1 MEDCRSFTSS
11 SSLDKRWARS
21 ERASAAPLAPGV
33 LERLLKPRTSAKK
46 TVLIIGGSCAT
57 RRRSLCNLEYTG
69 ECTEETTMK
78 SVALAE
84 ANDPLRS
91 LVDEVRS
98 SGEPIEIREQGEPA
112 AYLVEVETFKRLRGI
127 EDSVR
132 TEQLRRDLEGPR
144 YDLEDVLA
152 KLGLDP

>member
-1 MEDCRSFTSS
+1 
-11 SSLDKRWARS
+11 
-21 ERASAAPLAPGV
+21 
-33 LERLLKPRTSAKK
+33 
-46 TVLIIGGSCAT
+46 
-57 RRRSLCNLEYTG
+57 
-69 ECTEETTMK
+69 MK
-78 SVALAE
+78 SVALTE
-84 ANDPLRS
+84 AKTQLSS
-91 LVDEVRS
+91 LVDEVRA

>member
-1 MEDCRSFTSS
+1 
-11 SSLDKRWARS
+11 
-21 ERASAAPLAPGV
+21 
-33 LERLLKPRTSAKK
+33 
-46 TVLIIGGSCAT
+46 
-57 RRRSLCNLEYTG
+57 
-69 ECTEETTMK
+69 MK